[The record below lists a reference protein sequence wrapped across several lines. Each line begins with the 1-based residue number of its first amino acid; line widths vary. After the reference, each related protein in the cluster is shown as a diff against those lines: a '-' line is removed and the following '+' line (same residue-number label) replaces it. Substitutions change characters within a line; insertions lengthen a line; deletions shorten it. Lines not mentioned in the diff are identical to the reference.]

1 MLHGGKKQTVFNV
14 THGRLCKRSITEAM
28 ECGVSIV
35 LLVKVKFTFYFGVSH
50 HSNIIIYCQNIYTI
64 EEKAGLYTCQ
74 IWKLDV
80 VLPAV
85 NECVSS
91 ELPYTRTYSPQEG

>member
-1 MLHGGKKQTVFNV
+1 MKAHLFSLTLYCNLSDSFISVLQTDLLNASWRKKTVFNV

-35 LLVKVKFTFYFGVSH
+35 LLVKVKFTFYFSVSH

-64 EEKAGLYTCQ
+64 ERKQ
-74 IWKLDV
+74 V
-80 VLPAV
+80 F
-85 NECVSS
+85 
-91 ELPYTRTYSPQEG
+91 TRVRYGN